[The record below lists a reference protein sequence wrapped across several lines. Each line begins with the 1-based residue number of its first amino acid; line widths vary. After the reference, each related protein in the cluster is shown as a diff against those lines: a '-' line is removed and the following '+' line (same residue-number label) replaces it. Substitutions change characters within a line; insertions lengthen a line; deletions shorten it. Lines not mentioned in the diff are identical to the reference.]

1 MKKVLITL
9 KYINNI
15 NNNNFRIALLGE
27 LSLGKVQNE
36 DFDKFKLLVNILL
49 NLMLLLKKNITKQL
63 TIIN

>member
-9 KYINNI
+9 KSINNI
-15 NNNNFRIALLGE
+15 NNNSFRIALLGE

-49 NLMLLLKKNITKQL
+49 NLMLLLKKNIY
-63 TIIN
+63 

>member
-49 NLMLLLKKNITKQL
+49 NLMLLLKKNIY
-63 TIIN
+63 

>member
-49 NLMLLLKKNITKQL
+49 NLMLLLKKNIYYA
-63 TIIN
+63 